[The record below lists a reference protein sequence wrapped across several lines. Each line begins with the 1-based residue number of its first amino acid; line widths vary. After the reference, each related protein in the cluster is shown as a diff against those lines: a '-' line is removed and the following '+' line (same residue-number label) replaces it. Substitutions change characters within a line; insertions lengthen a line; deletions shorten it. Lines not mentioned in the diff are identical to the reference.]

1 MKPIV
6 MRPPLGDEPI
16 KPDDISRRERVL
28 LDPLGTSEKSD
39 QRKKEESEWTEP
51 LVDSYR
57 EPHSDFKPAEGSIFD
72 VFPTPM
78 FRGYMDIDHD
88 KVSKDVRDMVSKVK
102 ERNGDDVLRNYTTY
116 FDTDIRESM
125 YQLDWYTTFAN
136 VLKDTYIQFIHGEFN
151 RRVNH
156 LTRKDIHLFTWV
168 NRYEGEHAHDVH
180 NHINST
186 MSGTYYPLVNEH
198 TSPIKF
204 YNPNTLQGYATTDG
218 SEPQE
223 MNGITR
229 VGGIDFHL
237 QPILGEF
244 LLWPSYMMHQVPQSG
259 RDDSKNYERISI
271 SFNLSHNE
279 PLLDTEQGD
288 DLEYG
293 FIHD

>member
-16 KPDDISRRERVL
+16 EPRI
-28 LDPLGTSEKSD
+28 EKNDS
-39 QRKKEESEWTEP
+39 QIENEWTEP
-51 LVDSYR
+51 VVDSYR

-88 KVSKDVRDMVSKVK
+88 KVSQDVRDMVSKVK

-204 YNPNTLQGYATTDG
+204 YNPNTLQGFATTDG

-259 RDDSKNYERISI
+259 RGDSKNYERISI

-288 DLEYG
+288 DLQYG
-293 FIHD
+293 FMHD

>member
-16 KPDDISRRERVL
+16 EPRI
-28 LDPLGTSEKSD
+28 EKNDS
-39 QRKKEESEWTEP
+39 QIENEWTEP
-51 LVDSYR
+51 VVDSYR

-88 KVSKDVRDMVSKVK
+88 KVSQDVRDMVSKVK

-288 DLEYG
+288 DLQYG
-293 FIHD
+293 FMHD

>member
-16 KPDDISRRERVL
+16 EPRI
-28 LDPLGTSEKSD
+28 EKNDS
-39 QRKKEESEWTEP
+39 QTV
-51 LVDSYR
+51 VDSYR

-88 KVSKDVRDMVSKVK
+88 KVSQDVRDMVSKVK

-204 YNPNTLQGYATTDG
+204 YNPNTLQGFATTDG

-259 RDDSKNYERISI
+259 RDDNKNYERISI

-288 DLEYG
+288 DLQYG
-293 FIHD
+293 FMHD

>member
-16 KPDDISRRERVL
+16 KPRI
-28 LDPLGTSEKSD
+28 EKNDS
-39 QRKKEESEWTEP
+39 QIENEWTEP
-51 LVDSYR
+51 VVDSYR

-88 KVSKDVRDMVSKVK
+88 KVSQDVRDMVSKVK

-288 DLEYG
+288 DLQYG
-293 FIHD
+293 FMHD

>member
-16 KPDDISRRERVL
+16 EPRI
-28 LDPLGTSEKSD
+28 EKNDS
-39 QRKKEESEWTEP
+39 QIENEWTEP
-51 LVDSYR
+51 VVDSYR

-88 KVSKDVRDMVSKVK
+88 KVSQDVRDMVSKVK

-259 RDDSKNYERISI
+259 RGDSKNYERISI

-288 DLEYG
+288 DLQYG
-293 FIHD
+293 FMHD